1 METDSEL
8 RAQYGT
14 HRPFSVPEG
23 YFDTLGQRVA
33 RSIEAETAQANTV
46 KAVRK
51 SLWQRLSP
59 LLAAASIAGV
69 VALVGL
75 AAYQSDNAPTA
86 NTAMANTAMANANSA
101 EANGEYTDELDRMA
115 DYTMIDKDD
124 VYAYIFSE

>member
-14 HRPFSVPEG
+14 RRPFAVPEG

-33 RSIEAETAQANTV
+33 HRIEAEAAQGYTV

-75 AAYQSDNAPTA
+75 AAYQSGNTPTA
-86 NTAMANTAMANANSA
+86 NTAVAKAGNAETS
-101 EANGEYTDELDRMA
+101 GEYTDELDRMA

-124 VYAYIFSE
+124 VYAYISSEQP

>member
-8 RAQYGT
+8 RAQHGT
-14 HRPFSVPEG
+14 RRPFAVPEG

-33 RSIEAETAQANTV
+33 RRIEAEAAQGSTV

-86 NTAMANTAMANANSA
+86 NTAAANVNSA

>member
-8 RAQYGT
+8 RTQYGT
-14 HRPFSVPEG
+14 HRPFTVPEG
-23 YFDTLGQRVA
+23 YFDTLGQRIA
-33 RSIEAETAQANTV
+33 RRIEAEAAQGSTV
-46 KAVRK
+46 KAVQK

-75 AAYQSDNAPTA
+75 AAYQSGNAPTT
-86 NTAMANTAMANANSA
+86 NTAVANANSA

-124 VYAYIFSE
+124 VYAYISSE

>member
-14 HRPFSVPEG
+14 RRPFAVPKD

-33 RSIEAETAQANTV
+33 RNIEAETAQGNTV
-46 KAVRK
+46 KAVQK

-69 VALVGL
+69 AALVGL
-75 AAYQSDNAPTA
+75 AAYQPDNAP
-86 NTAMANTAMANANSA
+86 MANTAVANANGT
-101 EANGEYTDELDRMA
+101 EAIGEYTDELDRMA

-124 VYAYIFSE
+124 VYIFSE

>member
-8 RAQYGT
+8 RAQHGT
-14 HRPFSVPEG
+14 RRPFAVPEG

-33 RSIEAETAQANTV
+33 RRIEAEAAQGSTV

-86 NTAMANTAMANANSA
+86 NTAVANVNSA